1 MVSKTKKIG
10 RRPPSGLFARLV
22 ESLSDVFTLV
32 LDQQRR
38 IVYANP
44 AFLEHFG
51 LEWEAVSGQLCFSL
65 GHPFSTTAGEQMSFC
80 PREVSPYFPARHL
93 LIREVDGQRY
103 VYQAIFHHLGEGQEG
118 AWTVCTFRDI
128 TQMFN
133 LESQVRQLDELERIL
148 MQASI
153 DGIVVND
160 MLGNILIFN
169 EGASRILGYRPEEV
183 VGQMKVQDLY
193 AEGVARQIKQL
204 LYYPSHGGVGILEN
218 YETLVRHR
226 DGSLVPIWLSARLL
240 RANGQEVGIVG
251 YFRDLRE
258 RKRLEEELL
267 RHERLAA
274 LGKMVAHISHEIK
287 NPLAVIGGLAR
298 QCERQPELSTENRH
312 KVQIIHQEVER
323 LEKFLADLANFT
335 RTAPV
340 QKLPSDILAL
350 IAEVANFMEA
360 KLQDKGVQF
369 VLQVQ
374 TPIPAVPLDSGQIRQ
389 VLLNLFKNALEAMP
403 RGGQLTISVAVQDNH
418 LVLLVQ
424 DTGQGISPEHLKTL
438 FTPFFSTKEGGTG
451 LGLTICRN
459 LIDQHQGEIHIASEV
474 DRGTTCIIRLPLLSP

>member
-38 IVYANP
+38 IVYANA

-65 GHPFSTTAGEQMSFC
+65 GRPFTTTAGKQMSFC

-93 LIREVDGQRY
+93 LTRELDGKCY
-103 VYQAIFHHLGEGQEG
+103 VYQAIFYHLGEGEEG

-218 YETLVRHR
+218 YETQVRGR

-258 RKRLEEELL
+258 RKRLEEKLL

-287 NPLAVIGGLAR
+287 NPL
-298 QCERQPELSTENRH
+298 ERQPELSTENRH

-335 RTAPV
+335 RTATV
-340 QKLPSDILAL
+340 RKLPSDILAL
-350 IAEVANFMEA
+350 IAEVANFMEGN
-360 KLQDKGVQF
+360 LQDKGVQF

-424 DTGQGISPEHLKTL
+424 DTGQGIPPEHLKSL
-438 FTPFFSTKEGGTG
+438 FTPFFSTKERGTG
-451 LGLTICRN
+451 LGLTICRS
-459 LIDQHQGEIHIASEV
+459 LIDQHQGEIQFASEV